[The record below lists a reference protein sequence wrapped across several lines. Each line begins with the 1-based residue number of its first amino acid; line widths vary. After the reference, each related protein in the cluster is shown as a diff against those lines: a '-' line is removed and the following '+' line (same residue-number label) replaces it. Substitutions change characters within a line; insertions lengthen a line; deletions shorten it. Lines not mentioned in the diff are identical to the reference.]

1 MNESDKNILIKSLT
15 AICNFP
21 KNIHLVNSPN
31 EFLEIHNRNVK
42 ILIELGQER
51 KSDFIQTLINEYP
64 TITLNELKL
73 YISNQKKEKSLLS
86 VVTGDI
92 ISSVFNLIKN
102 KGVSFSQIK
111 NKLNGI
117 SALNEKLIK
126 IVEDPIFEEIYIKTM

>member
-42 ILIELGQER
+42 MLIELGQER
-51 KSDFIQTLINEYP
+51 KSEFIQTLINEYP

-92 ISSVFNLIKN
+92 ISSIFNLIKN

>member
-1 MNESDKNILIKSLT
+1 MNESDKNILIKSLN

-42 ILIELGQER
+42 MLTELGQER

-64 TITLNELKL
+64 TITLNELEK

-86 VVTGDI
+86 VVTGDF
-92 ISSVFNLIKN
+92 ISSLFNLIKN

-111 NKLNGI
+111 NKLNAI
-117 SALNEKLIK
+117 SVLNEKLIK

>member
-42 ILIELGQER
+42 MLIELGQER